1 MKTRFV
7 SCAFIVCVVCDLLLL
22 GCQRYTSIPVPT
34 TLDTAAHAD
43 VFMSVPYPDKR
54 GYTLKQIKNELMH
67 RNLLVKLPFCN
78 KSIEYSTDHLPDIK
92 DCRCWMLK
100 FLLEP
105 PDELVSLSSDTPYCN
120 ELEGCRMYYLPDFVY
135 CRCGIGRA
143 LLDFELNPLNFG
155 TSYLLVE
162 QEKIDMKN
170 LTFQRLE
177 QPDFADLM
185 EASLYKLHCENN
197 EKFVL
202 GKDTFLSF
210 SAKFLICESF
220 DCGQDLY
227 FLFHYNDKR
236 LYAFNPPQGGVGIFG
251 DANSDN
257 ILDYM
262 EILPKGRSIVADILS
277 MNFYTL
283 STTKKRFV
291 PLKND
296 QNEPAKMWLQ
306 TLDLDFRESEIF
318 ILGTNK

>member
-1 MKTRFV
+1 MPFIIPYPNIYMKPRFV
-7 SCAFIVCVVCDLLLL
+7 SCAFMVCVVCDLLLL
-22 GCQRYTSIPVPT
+22 GCQRYTSIPVPIA
-34 TLDTAAHAD
+34 LDTAAHTD
-43 VFMSVPYPDKR
+43 VFMSVPYPIKR
-54 GYTLKQIKNELMH
+54 GYTLKQIKEDLMH
-67 RNLLVKLPFCN
+67 RNLLVKLFFCN
-78 KSIEYSTDHLPDIK
+78 KSVEYYIDDLPDI
-92 DCRCWMLK
+92 
-100 FLLEP
+100 
-105 PDELVSLSSDTPYCN
+105 
-120 ELEGCRMYYLPDFVY
+120 VY
-135 CRCGIGRA
+135 CRCSKGGFGRA
-143 LLDFELNPLNFG
+143 LLDFELNPLNSG

-185 EASLYKLHCENN
+185 EESLYKIHCENN

-202 GKDTFLSF
+202 GKDTFLAF
-210 SAKFLICESF
+210 TAKFLICESF

-227 FLFHYNDKR
+227 FLFHYNDKQ

-296 QNEPAKMWLQ
+296 QNQPAKMWLQ
-306 TLDLDFRESEIF
+306 TLDLNFRESEVFYIS
-318 ILGTNK
+318 NE